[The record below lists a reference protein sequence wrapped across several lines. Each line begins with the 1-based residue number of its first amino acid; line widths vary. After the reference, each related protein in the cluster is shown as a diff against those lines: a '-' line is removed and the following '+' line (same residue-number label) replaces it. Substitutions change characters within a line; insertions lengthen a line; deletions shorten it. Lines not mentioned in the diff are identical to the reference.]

1 MRKCEKQGCPRGRRR
16 WWGWRRRATSWRRR
30 SNGRPSAWRRVPAW
44 GLRGRRRRKGYLPAS
59 ADASTANG
67 CVIVAHAALKTF
79 APTTANRTR
88 ACCAI
93 QKTAASMVFFAEVVV
108 FATQLLCAHTTNDA
122 TSAVSAALIASARM
136 GVCAL
141 IARTAGLQ
149 YIAAMEYRAITV
161 SCAMGGSYVRRL
173 HALRKCLMLA
183 TTAKCACH
191 RHRVPPPAPKSA
203 SQRTCRH
210 GPMLAS
216 CR

>member
-1 MRKCEKQGCPRGRRR
+1 M
-16 WWGWRRRATSWRRR
+16 SWRRR
-30 SNGRPSAWRRVPAW
+30 SNGRPSAWQRVPAW
-44 GLRGRRRRKGYLPAS
+44 GLRGRHRRKGYLPAS

-79 APTTANRTR
+79 ASTAAKTTR
-88 ACCAI
+88 ALCVF
-93 QKTAASMVFFAEVVV
+93 QRLPASMGFFTKVVV
-108 FATQLLCAHTTNDA
+108 FATRLLCAHTTNDA
-122 TSAVSAALIASARM
+122 TSAISAPLIASARM
-136 GVCAL
+136 GVYVAFAVNADL
-141 IARTAGLQ
+141 H
-149 YIAAMEYRAITV
+149 YIASTESDATAARSAMDGR
-161 SCAMGGSYVRRL
+161 CARRL

-191 RHRVPPPAPKSA
+191 RHRVPPPASKSA